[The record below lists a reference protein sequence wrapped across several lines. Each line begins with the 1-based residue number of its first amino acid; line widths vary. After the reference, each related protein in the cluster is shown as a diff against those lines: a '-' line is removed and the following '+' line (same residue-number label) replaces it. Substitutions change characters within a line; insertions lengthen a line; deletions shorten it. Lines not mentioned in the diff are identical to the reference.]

1 VQELH
6 CAPLFLHS
14 VPCSF
19 VHSAAASGG
28 AAASGHIRLIDNS
41 KGAHPL
47 DECRTQPHC
56 IYLASAAETACAE
69 GAAGRY
75 KSWTQNGSASLLVLP
90 FGVSRRA
97 VTHAIADAFAFY
109 NDWSEAV
116 LQRIRTH
123 DDWFAFI
130 ELAHEQLQN
139 PMLIYDS
146 SMKVLAYTRTDGS
159 PDALWRDT
167 IAAGAAQ
174 IHSAEESTE
183 LMKYID
189 KMERCE
195 TPFLHRGKAMSD
207 PFYSCNIM
215 ANGRRIGMV
224 TEMEHNH
231 PVTQGQLDLLWN
243 FAALLSIQ
251 MQQEQ
256 AQQQNVGAANRQLIQ
271 DLLDGTISSPARLAT
286 RLVALHW
293 QVRAKIR
300 ILQWES
306 ALPYMS
312 DEQWQQVLDAV
323 STLSLHGIGS
333 LLPSGLLFILS
344 TDSAELSDAVL
355 EALRRICERF
365 PVRCGVSDPFDDLL
379 AAHRYR
385 RQPELALKLSAQP
398 LCFYA
403 EVRFADLCLHLR
415 GAEHM
420 PDLLHPAVARLKEL
434 DETTHS
440 AYISTLRALFENQYS
455 QVNAALSLGIH
466 RTTLFYRLQKIEE
479 LTGIHLNDPN
489 EMLHIQISL
498 MAMGPDTP

>member
-1 VQELH
+1 MQYTFALIAERLVQELH
-6 CAPLFLHS
+6 CTPLFLHT

-19 VHSAAASGG
+19 VHSAAVSASG
-28 AAASGHIRLIDNS
+28 SIHLLDNS

-47 DECRTQPHC
+47 AEHSALPHC

-69 GAAGRY
+69 GAANHY
-75 KSWTQNGSASLLVLP
+75 KSWTQNGSCSLLVLP
-90 FGVSRRA
+90 FGISRRA
-97 VTHAIADAFAFY
+97 VNHALADAFAFY

-116 LQRIRTH
+116 LQHIRAH

-130 ELAHEQLQN
+130 ELAHDLLQN

-167 IAAGAAQ
+167 IAAGVAQ
-174 IHSAEESTE
+174 IHSAEESAE
-183 LMKYID
+183 LMKYVD

-195 TPFLHRGKAMSD
+195 TPFKHRGKAMSD

-215 ANGRRIGMV
+215 FNGRRIGMV

-243 FAALLSIQ
+243 FASLLAIQ

-256 AQQQNVGAANRQLIQ
+256 AQRQNVGAANRQLIH
-271 DLLDGTISSPARLAT
+271 DLLDGTISSSAMLAT
-286 RLVALHW
+286 RLVALRW

-323 STLSLHGIGS
+323 SALSLHGIGC
-333 LLPSGLLFILS
+333 LLPDGLLFILS
-344 TDSAELSDAVL
+344 TDSAELDAAVL
-355 EALRRICERF
+355 AALRQICERF
-365 PVRCGVSDPFDDLL
+365 TIRCGVSDPFDDLL
-379 AAHRYR
+379 AANHYR
-385 RQPELALKLSAQP
+385 RQPEFALKLSDQP
-398 LCFYA
+398 LCFYSS
-403 EVRFADLCLHLR
+403 VRFDDLCLYLR
-415 GAEHM
+415 SADQIS
-420 PDLLHPAVARLKEL
+420 DLLHRPSRACGSWTAPPTPPILPRCVRFLKTSTAR
-434 DETTHS
+434 
-440 AYISTLRALFENQYS
+440 STPRFRWAS
-455 QVNAALSLGIH
+455 TAPRCSIACKKS
-466 RTTLFYRLQKIEE
+466 K
-479 LTGIHLNDPN
+479 
-489 EMLHIQISL
+489 S
-498 MAMGPDTP
+498 